1 MSRIFWDTMLFI
13 YLMDDHPLYAAR
25 VRELLDRSYR
35 RGDSLYTS
43 YLALG
48 EIAAGGAK
56 SPAQKGLAIRSTIE
70 EMGFSFLSFD
80 GGAVEPFSLLRGV
93 QKLPVADSIH
103 LSCAASARM
112 DLFLTGDKRLWRL
125 DVPGIHFIADFESPI
140 L

>member
-13 YLMDDHPLYAAR
+13 YLMEDHPRYAAR

-35 RGDSLYTS
+35 RGDSLCTS

-56 SPAQKGLAIRSTIE
+56 SPAQKGSMIRTTIE
-70 EMGFSFLSFD
+70 EMGFSFLPFD
-80 GGAVEPFSLLRGV
+80 ARAVEPFSRLRGV
-93 QKLPVADSIH
+93 HKLPVADSIH
-103 LSCAASARM
+103 LACAAAAGI
-112 DLFLTGDKRLWRL
+112 DLFLTGDRQLMKL
-125 DVPGIHFIADFESPI
+125 DVPGIHFIANFDSPI